1 MPAARG
7 IAGGARVA
15 IEDQAETEME
25 GEAEDSGTGRL
36 EAFSDGVFA
45 IAVTLLVLQLK
56 VPDVPFKKSLAS
68 FVVGQWPA
76 FVAYFNSF
84 LSILIMWLNHHNIF
98 KQVRRSN
105 HTFIIFNGVLLML
118 ITFLNYPTA
127 LLAPALKV
135 GTDDDKKFATLVY
148 TGTFVV
154 IAVFYNVLWRYGTH
168 NGRLLSKHANKALVA
183 QITREYRFGPLVYL
197 VAFLLAFVSV
207 PASLV
212 LTVLLAVYFAL
223 SGRNRSGRAPQ
234 AQGTMP

>member
-1 MPAARG
+1 MLAALG

-15 IEDQAETEME
+15 IEDQAEGE
-25 GEAEDSGTGRL
+25 GEAEDSRTGRL

-68 FVVGQWPA
+68 FVVDQGPA
-76 FVAYFNSF
+76 FLAYVNSF
-84 LSILIMWLNHHNIF
+84 LTILIMWLNHHNIF
-98 KQVRRSN
+98 KLIRRSN
-105 HTFIIFNGVLLML
+105 HTFIILNGLLLML
-118 ITFLNYPTA
+118 ITFVNYPTA
-127 LLAPALKV
+127 LLAPALTS
-135 GTDDDKKFATLVY
+135 GTADDKQLAALIY

-154 IAVFYNVLWRYGTH
+154 TAVFYNVLWRYATH
-168 NGRLLSKHANKALVA
+168 DGRLLGKNADRKLVA

-207 PASLV
+207 PASLI

-223 SGRNRSGRAPQ
+223 SGRNSSGKAPQ
-234 AQGTMP
+234 SQGTMP